1 MDIIE
6 NKDSHGTTLKITR
19 SLDRTNCS
27 DLEQAL
33 ARLLKTD
40 EQPIWLDVSELQSVD
55 SAGLTLF
62 LQWHRRCLAKN
73 RRFAV
78 VRTAAF
84 HRKLLEIT
92 QLDEE
97 LVIFDEPGGVRI
109 TVFRPGPWKTG
120 EFPALAELP

>member
-6 NKDSHGTTLKITR
+6 SKDDHGTTLKVTR
-19 SLDRTNCS
+19 SLDRTNCGEL
-27 DLEQAL
+27 DKAL
-33 ARLLKTD
+33 ARLIKAG
-40 EQPIWLDVSELQSVD
+40 EQPIWLDISALQSVD

-62 LQWHRRCLAKN
+62 LQWHRRCLAKS
-73 RRFAV
+73 RRFGL

-97 LVIFDEPGGVRI
+97 LIIFDEPGGVRI
-109 TVFRPGPWKTG
+109 SVFRPGPWKTG
-120 EFPALAELP
+120 EFPSLAEIP